1 MSTDIDLGEIRR
13 ALRHELVAIRGQWA
27 WLLALGIVLVVVG
40 TIAIGMPLLTT
51 LATALTIGVLLLFG
65 GVAQLVGAFW
75 TRDWSGFFLMLLMG
89 VLYIVLGLL
98 FVRQPMQAA
107 EALTL
112 LLACTLMVS
121 GVFRIAGSLMH
132 RFPQWGWIFLGGG
145 AIAPVP
151 RISTKSGPFSPGEWL
166 ESLPGSARGYGK
178 RGVFLGEVTEGT
190 EPVTLPERAP
200 RWIMLLASD
209 SSRQRILRPPCCH

>member
-1 MSTDIDLGEIRR
+1 MSSDIDLGDIRR
-13 ALRHELVAIRGQWA
+13 VLRHELVAIRGQWA

-51 LATALTIGVLLLFG
+51 LATALTIGVLLLLG

-98 FVRQPMQAA
+98 FVRQPIQAA

-132 RFPQWGWIFLGGG
+132 QFSQWGWIFFGGVLNVALGVM
-145 AIAPVP
+145 IWLQW
-151 RISTKSGPFSPGEWL
+151 PFSGFWVIGL
-166 ESLPGSARGYGK
+166 FVGIDMLFSGW
-178 RGVFLGEVTEGT
+178 T
-190 EPVTLPERAP
+190 
-200 RWIMLLASD
+200 WIMLA
-209 SSRQRILRPPCCH
+209 LRLKNLPGARTATIAR

>member
-1 MSTDIDLGEIRR
+1 MSSDIDLGEIRR
-13 ALRHELVAIRGQWA
+13 VLRHELVAIRGQWA

-51 LATALTIGVLLLFG
+51 LATVLTIGVLLLLG

-98 FVRQPMQAA
+98 FVRQPIEAA

-132 RFPQWGWIFLGGG
+132 RFPQWGWIFFGGVLNLALGVM
-145 AIAPVP
+145 I
-151 RISTKSGPFSPGEWL
+151 WL
-166 ESLPGSARGYGK
+166 HGRS
-178 RGVFLGEVTEGT
+178 
-190 EPVTLPERAP
+190 
-200 RWIMLLASD
+200 LASGSSACSWESTCSSVAGHGLCWPYD
-209 SSRQRILRPPCCH
+209 SKACPGPARPPWPDGSPWESGSPVESTWPNTSLQ